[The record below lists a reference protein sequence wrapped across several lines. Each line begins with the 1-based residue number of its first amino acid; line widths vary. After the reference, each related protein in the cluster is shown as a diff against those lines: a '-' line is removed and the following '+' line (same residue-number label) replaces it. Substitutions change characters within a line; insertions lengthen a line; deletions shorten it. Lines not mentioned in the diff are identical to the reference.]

1 MAYIGQGLFLAP
13 MFFRAYNILAMKIKD
28 MKQYEIEIYG
38 LAFGGNGVGK
48 IDGKICFVEGALP
61 GEKVRFIKQIEKKKF
76 DIGKATEILEAS
88 SDRVKPICPYYGECG
103 GCQYQHLSYE
113 KEAHYKAE
121 QVKEILSRIGG
132 FKEYAFD
139 DITPCSSQYGYRS
152 SITLHRSEKGYGYFA
167 MDNKTIIVIER
178 CPLAADVINDAIS
191 TLPSSEGKRN
201 ITIKCD
207 NEGNTRISGYPGHR
221 FFKDNFLNTE
231 LTFSPLAF
239 SQPNKQVASAMVEI
253 LRMWMK
259 KEKRGVLFDVY
270 CGVGFFGILLN
281 DLFESIIG
289 IDDNRIAI
297 SCALASKKDLAIEN
311 IRFYCE
317 GADDKFP
324 DYYGKLQGKVN
335 TLLLDPPRSGI
346 SEGLIMDIAGLKD
359 LNSIYYISCDPV
371 ILARDAKRLTKDGTW
386 KLDRIACFDM
396 FPRTKHVES
405 IAVFR
410 R

>member
-1 MAYIGQGLFLAP
+1 
-13 MFFRAYNILAMKIKD
+13 MKIKD
-28 MKQYEIEIYG
+28 MKQHEIEIYG

-48 IDGKICFVEGALP
+48 IDGKVCFVEGALP

-88 SDRVKPICPYYGECG
+88 SDRVKPVCPYYGECG

-113 KEAHYKAE
+113 KEVHYKAE
-121 QVKEILSRIGG
+121 QVRELLSRIGG
-132 FKEYAFD
+132 LKEYAFD
-139 DITPCSSQYGYRS
+139 NITPSSLQYGYRS

-167 MDNKTIIVIER
+167 MDNKTIIAIER
-178 CPLAADVINDAIS
+178 CPLAADAINDAIS
-191 TLPSSEGKRN
+191 TLLSSGDRRD

-207 NEGNTRISGYPGHR
+207 NEGNARISGYPGHR
-221 FFKDNFLNTE
+221 FFKDNFLNKE

-239 SQPNKQVASAMVEI
+239 SQPNKQVASAMVER

-259 KEKRGVLFDVY
+259 EEERKVLFDVY

-281 DLFESIIG
+281 DLFELIIG
-289 IDDNRIAI
+289 IDATRIAI
-297 SCALASKKDLAIEN
+297 NCALASKKDLAIEH
-311 IRFYCE
+311 IRFYYG

-324 DYYGKLQGKVN
+324 DYYGKLHGKVN

-346 SEGLIMDIAGLKD
+346 NEGLLMNIAGSKD
-359 LNSIYYISCDPV
+359 LNSIYYISCDPA
-371 ILARDAKRLTKDGTW
+371 ILARDAKSLTKNGIW
-386 KLDRIACFDM
+386 KLDRLACFDM